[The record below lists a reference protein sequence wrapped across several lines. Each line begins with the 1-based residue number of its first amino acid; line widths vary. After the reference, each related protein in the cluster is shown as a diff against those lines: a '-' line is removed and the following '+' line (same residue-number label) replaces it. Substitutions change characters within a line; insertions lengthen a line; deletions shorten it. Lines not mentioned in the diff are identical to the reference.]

1 MRKES
6 RENERAEGVHVS
18 GKGGVRLVLMA
29 GGGCSVVRMSA
40 GPRDNR
46 SEGHQRLAP
55 TLSGLIGSQ
64 PVWVLSSLTPPPHAG
79 GTHAPVLSSLPN
91 MVSAPEKDSP
101 LTAASR

>member
-18 GKGGVRLVLMA
+18 GKGGVCLVLMA
-29 GGGCSVVRMSA
+29 GGGSSVVRMSA
-40 GPRDNR
+40 GPRDNC

-64 PVWVLSSLTPPPHAG
+64 PVWVLSSLPQPSLTSPPPPHAG

-91 MVSAPEKDSP
+91 MVIGA
-101 LTAASR
+101 

>member
-18 GKGGVRLVLMA
+18 GKGGVCLVLMA
-29 GGGCSVVRMSA
+29 GGGSSVVRMSA
-40 GPRDNR
+40 GPRDNC

-64 PVWVLSSLTPPPHAG
+64 PVWVLSSLPQPSLTPPPPHAG

-91 MVSAPEKDSP
+91 MVIGA
-101 LTAASR
+101 